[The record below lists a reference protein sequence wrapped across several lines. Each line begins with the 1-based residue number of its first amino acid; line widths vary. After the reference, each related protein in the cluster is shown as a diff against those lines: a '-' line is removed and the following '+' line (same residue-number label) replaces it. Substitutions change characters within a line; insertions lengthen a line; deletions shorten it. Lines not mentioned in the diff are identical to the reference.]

1 MLPTALRAWLRRLF
15 RIEGVT
21 TDIDTTARAAYVE
34 RTTRV

>member
-1 MLPTALRAWLRRLF
+1 MLPTPLRAWLRRLF

-21 TDIDTTARAAYVE
+21 ADIDTTARAAYVE